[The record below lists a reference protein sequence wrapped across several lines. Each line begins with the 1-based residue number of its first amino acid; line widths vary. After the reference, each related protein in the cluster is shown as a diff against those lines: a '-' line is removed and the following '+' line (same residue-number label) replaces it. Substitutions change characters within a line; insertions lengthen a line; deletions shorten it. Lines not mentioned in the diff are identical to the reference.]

1 MYFNIFY
8 NLVHAQ
14 STCRSSSNHSH
25 RPKIYNQFH
34 NAMDNQNHN
43 SRILPRNVKNI
54 LIMHKR
60 RDTPILSKRA
70 FWNEVKCHYPLGY
83 FLFLVATKR
92 RWVIKGSSQLQYL
105 ISKGRNKWHQPARLR
120 HRGHIMWSRNAVF
133 SGCVFSI
140 L

>member
-70 FWNEVKCHYPLGY
+70 FWNEVKCYYPLGY

-92 RWVIKGSSQLQYL
+92 RWVIKGFSQLQYL

-120 HRGHIMWSRNAVF
+120 HRGHIMRSRNAIF
-133 SGCVFSI
+133 SGCMFS
-140 L
+140 LL